1 MPRRT
6 SCALAVER
14 SLVPPAIVRPS
25 RDSPPRS
32 RGAAL
37 HAAHMKTATAAAAEI
52 LAYVWVGSQARVEVD
67 ARQPEARERALEN
80 CPEQLLHHEPGLV
93 EGGAL
98 FVAGHERPRKA
109 LERLACDVRRD
120 HGDLRPQYAVDSLRI
135 TRRHTMEYSRVVRPG

>member
-1 MPRRT
+1 M
-6 SCALAVER
+6 
-14 SLVPPAIVRPS
+14 PPAIVRPS

-80 CPEQLLHHEPGLV
+80 CPEQLIHHEPGLV

-98 FVAGHERPRKA
+98 SLSPGTSAPA
-109 LERLACDVRRD
+109 RRWSGLPATFD
-120 HGDLRPQYAVDSLRI
+120 A
-135 TRRHTMEYSRVVRPG
+135 TTAT